1 MAGLTRRTTLSSFSQ
16 TEAATRDAGPNPQAD
31 PKNVPCADPQA
42 DPWADPRGEAMRAST
57 WRILAMCL
65 AIALLMGV
73 SGAAH
78 SLWDFGAWL
87 AEAMIGGL
95 VGIAAGRW
103 IVPVTWYRS
112 RLWAAVLLIA
122 VVITAPIS
130 AAVLA
135 RIALLEHVRV
145 TGPLVAEVAPQ
156 VFATSLVM
164 TALAFLLR
172 RHPTQT
178 HAAATDAAAPRFLA
192 RLPARLAGAELYAV
206 EAEDHYLR
214 LHTSQGQELILMRL
228 TDAIE
233 ELEGLEGAQTHRS
246 WWVAKAA
253 VTDAERLDGRAVL
266 TLRDGAE
273 VPVSRG
279 FAKALRSAGWF

>member
-1 MAGLTRRTTLSSFSQ
+1 LSSLSH
-16 TEAATRDAGPNPQAD
+16 TDAPAG
-31 PKNVPCADPQA
+31 
-42 DPWADPRGEAMRAST
+42 DPRGDVLRTSA

-65 AIALLMGV
+65 AIALVMGV
-73 SGAAH
+73 SGMAH
-78 SLWDFGAWL
+78 SIWDTAVWMV
-87 AEAMIGGL
+87 EATTGGL
-95 VGIAAGRW
+95 IGIAAGRW
-103 IVPVTWYRS
+103 LVPVTWYRS
-112 RLWAAVLLIA
+112 RLWAVVLLIT
-122 VVITAPIS
+122 VIIALPLT

-135 RIALLEHVRV
+135 RVALLGHVRV
-145 TGPLVAEVAPQ
+145 TWRLVGEIAPE

-164 TALAFLLR
+164 TSLAFMLR

-178 HAAATDAAAPRFLA
+178 HAAAAGAPAPKFLA

-214 LHTSQGQELILMRL
+214 LHTSAGQDLILMRL
-228 TDAIE
+228 TDAVE

-253 VTDAERLDGRAVL
+253 VTEAERLDGRAVL
-266 TLRDGAE
+266 TLKDGAE

-279 FAKALRSAGWF
+279 FAKQLRAAGWF